1 MSPYSIDNIHFIFT
15 VRLRNSGDHR
25 IIQVA
30 MRIVNDIQCSLAQ
43 ASHQYIRVDIGGRY
57 LRQISLVYHN
67 RRSAGSVVDDHPEVV
82 TIIKPKIPA
91 GPGYRYLYILTE
103 VDKHGVAR
111 TRAGLRAQD
120 SIERK
125 LRTLGHNGRKRQYHL
140 RSTADHHRVIRV
152 HNDEGN

>member
-1 MSPYSIDNIHFIFT
+1 
-15 VRLRNSGDHR
+15 
-25 IIQVA
+25 
-30 MRIVNDIQCSLAQ
+30 
-43 ASHQYIRVDIGGRY
+43 
-57 LRQISLVYHN
+57 N

-152 HNDEGN
+152 HNDEGNRLIPFKKHVRFADHFKRYRCRISRDGYHEGTALRRVNGSIMRTVRHSCCCE